1 MKLFNECLHGKQ
13 KLHSL
18 DIFYEYAISHLR
30 IVNELAKQQI
40 YKVERKKC
48 ANFHLKRVEFHKKK
62 YEITES
68 KHLLELFFSYEIN
81 MNIYVEMI

>member
-1 MKLFNECLHGKQ
+1 MKLFKESLQGKQ
-13 KLHSL
+13 KWHSL
-18 DIFYEYAISHLR
+18 DIFYEYAITHLR

-40 YKVERKKC
+40 HKVERKN
-48 ANFHLKRVEFHKKK
+48 ARIWHLKRVEFH
-62 YEITES
+62 YITES